1 MPMSSL
7 LPIYE
12 EVCPVFSFLLDPL
25 KRLSIPATF
34 GILGDAAGRDAGR
47 RGWGYDD
54 LAIRNQAWVLIRA
67 KMLIH
72 KQPVWGDTI
81 FLRTWPKLMEG
92 VVAYRDFQIL
102 DGDRNVLIA
111 GTTAWTLM
119 DLLSRK
125 PIRLIGKEY
134 DTGDLANY
142 HSINSKPLRISWPS
156 NLQLKKELTAEF
168 GHLDMNNHVN
178 NSRYIEWVLNA
189 FPADTLITRQIS
201 EVEVNFLSEVVL
213 LDEVQI
219 FVPEVQIAENIFEGF
234 IKNKQDNRQAFAARF
249 TFV

>member
-12 EVCPVFSFLLDPL
+12 EVYPVFSFLLDPL

-54 LAIRNQAWVLIRA
+54 LATRNQAWVLIRA

-72 KQPVWGDTI
+72 KQPVWGDKI
-81 FLRTWPKLMEG
+81 VLRTWPKLMEG
-92 VVAYRDFQIL
+92 VVAYRDFQVL
-102 DGDRNVLIA
+102 DARRNVLIA

-119 DLLSRK
+119 DLSSRK

-134 DTGDLANY
+134 DTGDLAK
-142 HSINSKPLRISWPS
+142 HHAIDSKPLRINWSAD
-156 NLQLKKELTAEF
+156 LLLKKEVTAEF

-178 NSRYIEWVLNA
+178 NSRYIEWVINA
-189 FPADTLITRQIS
+189 LPADILVTRQIS
-201 EVEVNFLSEVVL
+201 EVEVNFISEVKL
-213 LDEVQI
+213 SDEIQI
-219 FVPEVQIAENIFEGF
+219 YVPVVPIHENIFEGF

>member
-12 EVCPVFSFLLDPL
+12 EVYPVFSFLLDPL

-67 KMLIH
+67 KMLIN
-72 KQPVWGDTI
+72 KQPVWGDKI
-81 FLRTWPKLMEG
+81 VLRTWPKLMEG
-92 VVAYRDFQIL
+92 VVAYRDFQVL
-102 DGDRNVLIA
+102 DADRNVLIA

-119 DLLSRK
+119 DLLTRK

-134 DTGDLANY
+134 ETGDLAKY
-142 HSINSKPLRISWPS
+142 HAIDSKPQRINWSAD
-156 NLQLKKELTAEF
+156 LLLKKELAAEF

-178 NSRYIEWVLNA
+178 NSRYIEWVINA
-189 FPADTLITRQIS
+189 LPADILLTRQIREIDVNFIS
-201 EVEVNFLSEVVL
+201 EVKL
-213 LDEVQI
+213 LDEIQI
-219 FVPEVQIAENIFEGF
+219 YVPSVPIHENIFEGF